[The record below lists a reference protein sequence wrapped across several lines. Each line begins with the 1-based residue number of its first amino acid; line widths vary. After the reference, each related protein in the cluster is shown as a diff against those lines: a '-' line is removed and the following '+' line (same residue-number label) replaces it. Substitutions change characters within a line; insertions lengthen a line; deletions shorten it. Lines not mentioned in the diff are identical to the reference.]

1 MPFDLLANRF
11 NRGMETEKFVG
22 DRLVFA
28 RQAKQQVLS
37 LDVRRAELAGLISGE
52 ENNAPCLFCI
62 AFEHISP
69 SEDGWWKLVNFPPL
83 PLRLTRVQKC
93 ESSLLKMH
101 DPRHRTHAHFEL
113 KCSKRLC

>member
-1 MPFDLLANRF
+1 MSFDLLANRF
-11 NRGMETEKFVG
+11 NRGMGTEKFVG
-22 DRLVFA
+22 ERLVFA
-28 RQAKQQVLS
+28 QQSQQQVLS
-37 LDVRRAELAGLISGE
+37 LDVRRAELAGLIPGE

-69 SEDGWWKLVNFPPL
+69 PRAFGGSVFLPPL